1 MSSRQKR
8 KRKKRAAPAT
18 AAPAERPPSRSE
30 QKNEAARAALQP
42 LEKGERPRAVTVA
55 AVVAA
60 LLGASNLGLYI
71 ARVDIRGEDAN
82 AGALLFGALMLSAA
96 WGMWKVRY
104 WAVLG
109 MQALLGLII
118 IVFSLFA
125 MTAASVWALLLALA
139 VVGSAGTLFWF
150 MVKAM
155 ARIQMPTRDQ

>member
-1 MSSRQKR
+1 M
-8 KRKKRAAPAT
+8 
-18 AAPAERPPSRSE
+18 
-30 QKNEAARAALQP
+30 P
-42 LEKGERPRAVTVA
+42 LDPGERPLPVTIG

-60 LLGASNLGLYI
+60 LLGLVNLGMYVAGFEI
-71 ARVDIRGEDAN
+71 DGERPQVVGVLA
-82 AGALLFGALMLSAA
+82 FSALMLTAA

-109 MQALLGLII
+109 MQALLGLVI

-139 VVGSAGTLFWF
+139 VIGSAGTLFWF
-150 MVKAM
+150 MIKAM

>member
-1 MSSRQKR
+1 
-8 KRKKRAAPAT
+8 
-18 AAPAERPPSRSE
+18 
-30 QKNEAARAALQP
+30 
-42 LEKGERPRAVTVA
+42 
-55 AVVAA
+55 
-60 LLGASNLGLYI
+60 
-71 ARVDIRGEDAN
+71 
-82 AGALLFGALMLSAA
+82 MLTAA

-139 VVGSAGTLFWF
+139 IVGSAGTLFWF

>member
-1 MSSRQKR
+1 MKAAAQHGQTFSKR
-8 KRKKRAAPAT
+8 SESLKYGSPIGVMAWRPARHMVTPKYARNSPSQSVKSVHAKRA
-18 AAPAERPPSRSE
+18 RP
-30 QKNEAARAALQP
+30 
-42 LEKGERPRAVTVA
+42 T
-55 AVVAA
+55 
-60 LLGASNLGLYI
+60 
-71 ARVDIRGEDAN
+71 VDIRGEDAN
-82 AGALLFGALMLSAA
+82 AGALLFGALMLTAA

-109 MQALLGLII
+109 MQALLGLVI

>member
-8 KRKKRAAPAT
+8 KRRKRAAAAT
-18 AAPAERPPSRSE
+18 SAPAPPSRTE
-30 QKNEAARAALQP
+30 QKNEAARAALVP
-42 LEKGERPRAVTVA
+42 LAQGERPRAVTVA
-55 AVVAA
+55 AVVAG
-60 LLGASNLGLYI
+60 LLGASNLALYI
-71 ARVDIRGEDAN
+71 AGVDIRGEDAN
-82 AGALLFGALMLSAA
+82 AGALLFGALMLAAA

-139 VVGSAGTLFWF
+139 IVGSAGTLFWF

-155 ARIQMPTRDQ
+155 ARIQMPSRDQ